1 VMARLLMR
9 NYWPSGVLHN
19 AYCGYEHALKLAKIG
34 NSTGIILP
42 RELLAKLRVELGDT
56 IFVNDAPDGV
66 RLTAGNPDFEAKMR
80 TAEAI
85 MRQDRD
91 ILRLLAR

>member
-1 VMARLLMR
+1 MHVVGMNM
-9 NYWPSGVLHN
+9 P
-19 AYCGYEHALKLAKIG
+19 LKLTKIG
-34 NSTGIILP
+34 NSAGIILP

-56 IFVNDAPDGV
+56 IFVTDAPDGV
-66 RLTAGNPDFEAKMR
+66 RPTASNPDLEAKMR

-91 ILRLLAR
+91 ILRVLAQ